1 VTQNESQPASVAGMT
16 TSLLSDAFRH
26 HIWATEQVLEVC
38 ASLTPVQLEMPVP
51 GTYGSI
57 IDTLRH
63 IVQADSFYLT
73 IFTNGRV
80 ELIDKEAKLGVNELR
95 SKFSGYGAEYEALLA
110 GELDPD
116 ADVVERGDGWES
128 HSKMG
133 LRLAQ
138 VVHHGSD
145 HRSQICTALTSLGVT
160 PPDIDLW
167 AYGEASDRTWDVSEV
182 TA

>member
-1 VTQNESQPASVAGMT
+1 MT

-26 HIWATEQVLEVC
+26 HIWATERVLDVC
-38 ASLTPVQLEMPVP
+38 ARLEPGQLETPVP

-63 IVQADSFYLT
+63 VVQADSFYLT
-73 IFTNGRV
+73 ILTDGRV
-80 ELIDKEAKLGVNELR
+80 ELIDKEARLGVNELR
-95 SKFSGYGAEYEALLA
+95 SRFAAYGAEYEALLA
-110 GELDPD
+110 GDPD
-116 ADVVERGDGWES
+116 PDTDFVERGDDGSEF

-145 HRSQICTALTSLGVT
+145 HRSQVCTALTSLGVT

-167 AYGEASDRTWDVSEV
+167 AYGEATGRTRDVSPA

>member
-1 VTQNESQPASVAGMT
+1 MT

-26 HIWATEQVLEVC
+26 HIWATERVLGAC
-38 ASLTPVQLEMPVP
+38 ASLTPEQLEMPVP

-73 IFTNGRV
+73 IFTDGRV
-80 ELIDKEAKLGVNELR
+80 ELIDKKAKLGVDELR
-95 SKFSGYGAEYEALLA
+95 SRFSGYGGEYDALLA
-110 GELDPD
+110 SDLDPD
-116 ADVVERGDGWES
+116 ADVVERDGDGSEF

-167 AYGEASDRTWDVSEV
+167 AYGDATGRTRDVSD
-182 TA
+182 APA

>member
-1 VTQNESQPASVAGMT
+1 MT

-26 HIWATEQVLEVC
+26 HIWATERVLDVC
-38 ASLTPVQLEMPVP
+38 ASLSPAQLETPVP

-73 IFTNGRV
+73 IFTDGRV
-80 ELIDKEAKLGVNELR
+80 ELIDKDAGLGVDELR
-95 SKFSGYGAEYEALLA
+95 SRFSAYGPEYEALLA
-110 GELDPD
+110 GDPDPD
-116 ADVVERGDGWES
+116 ADVVELGDDGEF

-145 HRSQICTALTSLGVT
+145 HRSQICTALTSLGVV
-160 PPDIDLW
+160 PPEIDLW
-167 AYGEASDRTWDVSEV
+167 AYGDATGRSRDVPGV

>member
-1 VTQNESQPASVAGMT
+1 MT

-26 HIWATEQVLEVC
+26 HIWATEVILETC
-38 ASLTPVQLEMPVP
+38 AGLTLEQLEAPAP
-51 GTYGSI
+51 GTYGPI

-63 IVQADSFYLT
+63 IVQADSFYLS

-80 ELIDKEAKLGVNELR
+80 ELIDAEAKLDVGRLR
-95 SKFSGYGAEYEALLA
+95 SSFASYGAEYDALLA
-110 GELDPD
+110 QEPDPE
-116 ADVVERGDGWES
+116 ADFVERGDGGEF

-160 PPDIDLW
+160 PPEIDLW
-167 AYGEASDRTWDVSEV
+167 AYGEATGRTRDVNLA
-182 TA
+182 TG

>member
-1 VTQNESQPASVAGMT
+1 MT
-16 TSLLSDAFRH
+16 TALLSDAFRH
-26 HIWATEQVLEVC
+26 HIWATERVLEAC
-38 ASLTPVQLEMPVP
+38 ASLTPEQLEMPVP

-80 ELIDKEAKLGVNELR
+80 ALIDRDAGLGVDELR
-95 SKFSGYGAEYEALLA
+95 SRFAAYGPEYEALLA
-110 GELDPD
+110 GAPDPD
-116 ADVVERGDGWES
+116 ADVIERGDDGSEF

-145 HRSQICTALTSLGVT
+145 HRSQICTALTGLGVS

-167 AYGEASDRTWDVSEV
+167 AYGDATGRTRDVPAA
-182 TA
+182 TAHGPA

>member
-1 VTQNESQPASVAGMT
+1 MT
-16 TSLLSDAFRH
+16 TSLLGDAFRH
-26 HIWATEQVLEVC
+26 HTWATDRVLQACE
-38 ASLTPVQLEMPVP
+38 SLTPGQLEMPVP

-73 IFTNGRV
+73 IFTDGRV
-80 ELIDKEAKLGVNELR
+80 ELIENEAELGIDELR
-95 SKFSGYGAEYEALLA
+95 SRFSGYGAEYEALL
-110 GELDPD
+110 GGNPDPD
-116 ADVVERGDGWES
+116 ADVVERGDDGSEF

-145 HRSQICTALTSLGVT
+145 HRSQICTALTGLGVA

-167 AYGEASDRTWDVSEV
+167 AYGDATGRTWDIVEV
-182 TA
+182 TV

>member
-1 VTQNESQPASVAGMT
+1 MT

-26 HIWATEQVLEVC
+26 HIWATERVLEAC
-38 ASLTPVQLEMPVP
+38 AGLTPGQLETPVP

-57 IDTLRH
+57 IDTVRH

-73 IFTNGRV
+73 IFTDGRV
-80 ELIDKEAKLGVNELR
+80 ELIDKKAKLGVDELR
-95 SKFSGYGAEYEALLA
+95 SRFSAYGAEYEALLA
-110 GELDPD
+110 SELDPD
-116 ADVVERGDGWES
+116 ADVVERGDDGSEF
-128 HSKMG
+128 HSKVG

-145 HRSQICTALTSLGVT
+145 HRSQVCTALTSLGVT

-167 AYGEASDRTWDVSEV
+167 AYGEGTGRTRDVSPA

>member
-1 VTQNESQPASVAGMT
+1 MT

-26 HIWATEQVLEVC
+26 HIWATERVFEAC
-38 ASLTPVQLEMPVP
+38 AGLTPEELDAPVP

-63 IVQADSFYLT
+63 IVQADSFYLA
-73 IFTNGRV
+73 IFTDGRV
-80 ELIDKEAKLGVNELR
+80 ELIDKEAKLSLEELR
-95 SKFSGYGAEYEALLA
+95 SRFGGYGAEYDALLD
-110 GELDPD
+110 GRPDPE
-116 ADVVERGDGWES
+116 ADVVERGDGGEF
-128 HSKMG
+128 HSTMG

-145 HRSQICTALTSLGVT
+145 HRSQVCTALTGLGIT

-167 AYGEASDRTWDVSEV
+167 AYGEATGRTHEVSEV